1 MTVKAP
7 TYEGIPPV
15 YLPLAL
21 RPDVP
26 TSDEHGAANAVLGAV
41 LERTK
46 NWHNDLAAIGNQH
59 INAAPTSSQHVLDL
73 DAIIARAV
81 LDWIVGWPA

>member
-1 MTVKAP
+1 MTVNAP
-7 TYEGIPPV
+7 TYEDMPPV
-15 YLPLAL
+15 YLPLAI

-26 TSDEHGAANAVLGAV
+26 TSDEHSAANAVLCAV
-41 LERTK
+41 LDRTRI
-46 NWHNDLAAIGNQH
+46 WHDHLAAIGNQY

-81 LDWIVGWPA
+81 LDWIVAWPS